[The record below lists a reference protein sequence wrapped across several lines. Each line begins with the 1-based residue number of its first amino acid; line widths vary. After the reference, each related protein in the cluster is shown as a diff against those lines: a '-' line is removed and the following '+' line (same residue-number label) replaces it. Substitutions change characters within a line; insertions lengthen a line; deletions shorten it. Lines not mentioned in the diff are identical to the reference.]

1 MSEVLTKVVVDCSTG
16 ESTVIPLSEEELLQ
30 RAIDIKENEER
41 RLLQEEEIKKIEE
54 LKNSA
59 INKLTQL
66 GLTEDEAKAIIL

>member
-1 MSEVLTKVVVDCSTG
+1 MSEVLTKVVVDCTTG
-16 ESTVIPLSEEELLQ
+16 ESTIIPLSEEELIQ

-41 RLLQEEEIKKIEE
+41 RLLQEEEMKRIEE

-66 GLTEDEAKAIIL
+66 GLTEEEAATIVL